1 MQVTVQ
7 IACQHDTPS
16 QTQIQT
22 WATAAVR
29 KAHDEYR
36 RGDSNSNSAS
46 ASQSDIDG
54 DRGDDCDNDR
64 VNSNSDDNGNNRA
77 IDNDNNNNNN
87 NDNDIDKSAMQQTIR
102 RVQQAACDEV
112 EMTVRIVG
120 VDEMRALNHRY
131 RNRPT
136 ATDVLSFRCDAD
148 TPSAPLGD
156 VVICASIVA
165 AHADS
170 TRRTPLDHWAHL
182 VIHGTLHLCGFD
194 HQHDR
199 EARRMAQLEDD
210 ILAEF
215 GLRSG

>member
-36 RGDSNSNSAS
+36 RGDSNSNSNSAS

-77 IDNDNNNNNN
+77 IDNDNNN
-87 NDNDIDKSAMQQTIR
+87 DNDIDKSAMQQTIR
-102 RVQQAACDEV
+102 RVRQAACDEV

>member
-16 QTQIQT
+16 QTQIQN

-36 RGDSNSNSAS
+36 RGDSNSDSAS

-64 VNSNSDDNGNNRA
+64 VNSNSDDNGNNLA
-77 IDNDNNNNNN
+77 IDIDNNI
-87 NDNDIDKSAMQQTIR
+87 DNDIDKAAMQQTIR
-102 RVQQAACDEV
+102 RVRQAACDEV